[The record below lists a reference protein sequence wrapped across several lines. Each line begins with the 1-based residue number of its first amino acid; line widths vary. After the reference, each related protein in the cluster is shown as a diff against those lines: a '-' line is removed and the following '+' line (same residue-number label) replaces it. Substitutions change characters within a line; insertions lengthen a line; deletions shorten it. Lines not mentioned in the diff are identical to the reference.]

1 MQSSSLQ
8 IMMGQNL
15 GECELFQLF
24 GKTDNV
30 QDVRVK
36 LNTGLP

>member
-1 MQSSSLQ
+1 MQQSSLQ

-15 GECELFQLF
+15 GECEMFQLF
-24 GKTDNV
+24 WKTDTM
-30 QDVRVK
+30 QDVHVK

>member
-1 MQSSSLQ
+1 MQTSSLQ

-15 GECELFQLF
+15 GECEIFQLF
-24 GKTDNV
+24 GKTDNM
-30 QDVRVK
+30 QDAHVK